1 MYKIAASSQAFGYGP
16 SSKVVTF
23 IKNLNIAKPNEY
35 EVDFYGTDISLT
47 YAKQNSEHFNQVFD
61 FLQPKNNDYDIVIS
75 AMEPSLIFWAVL
87 NHKKSIY
94 IDSLYWFWKWDDDKF
109 TELQQIA
116 SKIREAD
123 TIENVNQIIR
133 DVDPHSMQYLAHLL
147 ASKSLV
153 QIFPGTVESSAKDKY
168 RSNLKIHRIGYLIDT
183 SLKREGLERTKIL
196 ISLSGL
202 LSPLNRIVDA
212 IQYYDFVMDLISET
226 IDRLP
231 KEIDVHLTV
240 NPTILKRISKRSD
253 RIKID
258 SLDHDLF
265 MELLNESL
273 VTVAPAGIT
282 TILES
287 LTYDTPIMFIPEQ
300 HDGHYENYQ
309 RLCTDNAE
317 GKAKDIFPE
326 LLFNTRI
333 SRVVDGDPDG
343 ELQKIQLL
351 IEESRKNPNSEI
363 VKSMKFTFQQSIL
376 TMLDKNTRN
385 TILELQKKTI
395 MNEGRILSPS
405 RTSEIVLE
413 TINAGGKI

>member
-23 IKNLNIAKPNEY
+23 IKNLKIAKPNEY

-47 YAKQNSEHFNQVFD
+47 YARQNSAHFNQIFD

-75 AMEPSLIFWAVL
+75 AMEPSLIFWAVV

-94 IDSLYWFWKWDDDKF
+94 IDSLYWFWKWDDDKLA
-109 TELQQIA
+109 ELKQIA
-116 SKIREAD
+116 SKIRQSE
-123 TIENVNQIIR
+123 TIENVNLVIR

-153 QIFPGTVESSAKDKY
+153 QIFPGTIESTIKDKY
-168 RSNLKIHRIGYLIDT
+168 RSSLKIHRIGYLIDT
-183 SLKREGLERTKIL
+183 SLKREGLDRTKIL

-231 KEIDVHLTV
+231 KKIDVHLTV
-240 NPTILKRISKRSD
+240 NPTILKKISKRSA

-309 RLCTDNAE
+309 RLCMDNTE
-317 GKAKDIFPE
+317 GKTNDIFPE

-333 SRVVDGDPDG
+333 PRVVDGDPDG

-351 IEESRKNPNSEI
+351 IDESRKNPNSQ
-363 VKSMKFTFQQSIL
+363 VVRSMKSTFQQSIL
-376 TMLDKNTRN
+376 TMLDNSTRN

-405 RTSEIVLE
+405 RTNEIVLE
-413 TINAGGKI
+413 TINIGGNI